1 VFNQNKNANII
12 ACRNA
17 VRPREIGGP
26 GLSLFSLMVN
36 PRLALGIP
44 RLSFRFVADTNRWIV
59 NGTVRQMLKV
69 LGQLVSDNVLAQPN
83 LLF

>member
-1 VFNQNKNANII
+1 
-12 ACRNA
+12 
-17 VRPREIGGP
+17 
-26 GLSLFSLMVN
+26 MVN

-83 LLF
+83 LLFLVG